1 MYENP
6 KLVRVGEVEEVVL
19 GVTAGGSDIDGNFDV
34 ADFVFAE
41 EVDMESPGNT

>member
-6 KLVRVGEVEEVVL
+6 KLIRVGGVEEVIL
-19 GVTAGGSDIDGNFDV
+19 GITAGGSDIDGNYDV

-41 EVDMESPGNT
+41 EVDMESPGTT